1 MTDCADPSPAT
12 SAALRATRTGVV
24 LCGGQSRRM
33 GRDKAMIE
41 VGGRTLLESAV
52 AALDAICGE
61 VLLAPGGASR
71 YASLGRR
78 EVLDAAAGAGPLA
91 GLVAAL
97 EATRTEWLI
106 ALGCDMP
113 GADARVL
120 EELLRFAQEGGWEVT
135 MLGSDAGVEPL
146 CAVYRSSCAPA
157 ARAALAQG
165 RTKLTSFHDGAA
177 LRVAVRRS
185 EHFPAELR
193 GPAADAARN
202 LNTPDDLAQALQA
215 AERRAPRS

>member
-1 MTDCADPSPAT
+1 MKVEPAGT
-12 SAALRATRTGVV
+12 YDSSAARRATRTGVV

-33 GRDKAMIE
+33 GRDKALIE
-41 VGGRTLLESAV
+41 LGGRTLLEG
-52 AALDAICGE
+52 AAESLDAVCAQ

-78 EVLDAAAGAGPLA
+78 EVLDAAPGVGPLA

-97 EATRTEWLI
+97 EAARTEWLI

-113 GADARVL
+113 AVDPRVL
-120 EELLRFAQEGGWEVT
+120 EELAEFAQKGGWDVT

-146 CAVYRSSCAPA
+146 CAAYRSSCAPA
-157 ARAALAQG
+157 ARAALARG
-165 RTKLTSFHDGAA
+165 RTKLTSFHDGGQ
-177 LRVAVRRS
+177 LRVCVRRP

-193 GPAADAARN
+193 ELAAAAARN
-202 LNTPDDLAQALQA
+202 LNTPEDLAQALHA
-215 AERRAPRS
+215 AEHRAPRP